1 MNEVT
6 DEWVT
11 KADNDFYSAD
21 MLLHSGDAPII
32 DTACFHCQ
40 QCAEKYLKAFLTGR
54 LIRFERTHVLMDLL
68 ELCLPADKEFK
79 KIADDLDS
87 LEGYAVAIR
96 YPGAAVSVKLAED
109 AFSAAT
115 RIRAFVRKK
124 LKIKEGE

>member
-6 DEWVT
+6 AEWVA

-21 MLLHSGDAPII
+21 ILLHSGDVPII

-40 QCAEKYLKAFLTGR
+40 QCAEKYLKAFLTEH

-68 ELCLPADKEFK
+68 ALCLPTDKDFK
-79 KIADDLDS
+79 EIADDLES

-96 YPGAAVSVKLAED
+96 YPGTIVSVELAEKAFD
-109 AFSAAT
+109 AAE
-115 RIRAFVRKK
+115 RVRNLVRSK
-124 LKIKEGE
+124 LGIK

>member
-21 MLLHSGDAPII
+21 LLLHSGDVPLT

-40 QCAEKYLKAFLTGR
+40 QCAEKYLKAFLTEH

-68 ELCLPADKEFK
+68 ALCLPLDKQFGNLSN
-79 KIADDLDS
+79 DLSS

-96 YPGAAVSVKLAED
+96 YPGAIVSVELAEE
-109 AFSAAT
+109 AFKTASQ
-115 RIRAFVRKK
+115 IRKFVRSRLN
-124 LKIKEGE
+124 LK

>member
-6 DEWVT
+6 AEWVT

-21 MLLHSGDAPII
+21 ILLHSGDVPII

-40 QCAEKYLKAFLTGR
+40 QSAEKYLKAFLTDH

-68 ELCLPADKEFK
+68 ELCLPVDKDFR
-79 KIADDLDS
+79 KIANDLNS

-96 YPGAAVSVKLAED
+96 YPGAIVSVELAEE
-109 AFSAAT
+109 AFKTAN
-115 RIRAFVRKK
+115 RIRKFVRRK
-124 LKIKEGE
+124 LGIK

>member
-6 DEWVT
+6 KEWVI

-21 MLLHSGDAPII
+21 VLLHSGDEPII

-40 QCAEKYLKAFLTGR
+40 QCAEKYLKAFLTDH

-68 ELCLPADKEFK
+68 ELCISIDKDFR
-79 KIADDLDS
+79 KIANDLDS

-96 YPGAAVSVKLAED
+96 YPGAVVSVELAED
-109 AFSAAT
+109 AFKAT
-115 RIRAFVRKK
+115 NRIRNFMRRK
-124 LKIKEGE
+124 LKLK